1 MSNKIFNEMKKLK
14 GSKEINTYKDA
25 YDIVETKLAKA
36 IEPNMSEIRKWF
48 IYKVE
53 KIYDTKMLGTETV
66 YCYNTFNKLKE
77 KYKFNNVA
85 LAAKL
90 DVWLIKYKQ
99 LGYEGIFDFSKLNTD
114 WILYNLDANIAANN
128 KNKTT
133 YQDKNVNL
141 INTKDRR
148 I

>member
-1 MSNKIFNEMKKLK
+1 MFGEMKKLK
-14 GSKEINTYKDA
+14 GSKTINTYEEA
-25 YDIVETKLAKA
+25 YHIVETKLAKA
-36 IEPNMSEIRKWF
+36 IEPNMVEIRKWF
-48 IYKVE
+48 IYKAE
-53 KIYDTKMLGTETV
+53 KIYETKMLGTQVV
-66 YCYNTFNKLKE
+66 YCNKTLNKLKE
-77 KYKFNNVA
+77 KYQFSNLA

-90 DVWLIKYKQ
+90 DVWLLKYKQ

-114 WILYNLDANIAANN
+114 WILYNLDSNTPAYR

-133 YQDKNVNL
+133 YQDENVNL